1 MLAKREIPKINGS
14 ATAFIVLVVI
24 LVFIIIIACSATIYL
39 LREDIAEDREAL
51 TSGARGRYH
60 LSGSQDGPTKK
71 SSKNWLT
78 GFLRLPGSHK
88 RTSKV
93 RPDNPRTIPGRP
105 TQGWFPAGNGSDW
118 DSDGLPPRNSKRF
131 TPSATMRMADQDT
144 LSLGTPRSSNVGS
157 FPHAHIYNSTS
168 DVTSSVRFD
177 PHGIRGLSYADQSS
191 LSVPGIISSFQSQLY
206 SPPSSPSL
214 SPIPAES
221 SRTALAASPEPME
234 RSLTNDSFDESF
246 GTPSESR
253 PTIRTFE
260 GGTKFIEAL

>member
-1 MLAKREIPKINGS
+1 MLTKREIPKINGS
-14 ATAFIVLVVI
+14 TTAFIVLVVV

-60 LSGSQDGPTKK
+60 LPGSRDPSKK
-71 SSKNWLT
+71 TSRNWLM
-78 GFLRLPGSHK
+78 GILRLPGSHK
-88 RTSKV
+88 QSPKV
-93 RPDNPRTIPGRP
+93 RHDDPRTIPGRNK
-105 TQGWFPAGNGSDW
+105 QGWFPAGNGSDW
-118 DSDGLPPRNSKRF
+118 DSEGLPSQSPKPF
-131 TPSATMRMADQDT
+131 APSATMRMAEQDT

-157 FPHAHIYNSTS
+157 FPHASHIYSSPSNA
-168 DVTSSVRFD
+168 TSSARFD

-214 SPIPAES
+214 SPTPDAS
-221 SRTALAASPEPME
+221 SRVVLASPEHME
-234 RSLTNDSFDESF
+234 RSLTNDSFAESF
-246 GTPSESR
+246 NTTESR
-253 PTIRTFE
+253 PSIRTFE